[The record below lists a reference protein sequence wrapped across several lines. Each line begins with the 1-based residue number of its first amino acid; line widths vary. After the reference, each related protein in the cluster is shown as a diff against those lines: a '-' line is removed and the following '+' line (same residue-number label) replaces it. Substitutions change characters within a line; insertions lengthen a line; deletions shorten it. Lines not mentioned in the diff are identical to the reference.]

1 MEKKSV
7 EERIGEGREKERE
20 GERREEGARSLDR
33 GHLLRA
39 SERREELDALAVS
52 KANCMESR
60 HRDVFKRAERRECC

>member
-7 EERIGEGREKERE
+7 EGRIGEGEREK
-20 GERREEGARSLDR
+20 REEGARSLDR

>member
-1 MEKKSV
+1 MV
-7 EERIGEGREKERE
+7 EERRRE
-20 GERREEGARSLDR
+20 GKKERRESARSLDR

-39 SERREELDALAVS
+39 SERREELDALTAS

>member
-1 MEKKSV
+1 M
-7 EERIGEGREKERE
+7 EERIGEGRERESER
-20 GERREEGARSLDR
+20 GGKEGARSLDR